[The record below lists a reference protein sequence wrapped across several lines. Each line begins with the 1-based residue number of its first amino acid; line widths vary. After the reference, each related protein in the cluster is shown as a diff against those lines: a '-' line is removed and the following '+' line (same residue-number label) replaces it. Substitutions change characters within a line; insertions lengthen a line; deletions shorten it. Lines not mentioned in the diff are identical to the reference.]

1 MPDWKKLVRQQL
13 AARGLTDSLEE
24 VVIAELAA
32 HLEDACA
39 DECRQGRSESEAR
52 KQALDQVPWNKLAHR
67 IQAAKHEEG
76 TMNQRTRALWLPA
89 MANMAL
95 AVGLIIIL
103 DRLNLDEPGIA
114 TAGHIVK
121 AFRLPWLLALPIS
134 GAVGAL
140 LSKRAQASRA
150 ERLIAG
156 LAPSLAWLAVF
167 FVIGLAFV
175 CDRRDFAGFPMDDL
189 ALSVVGLVILPA
201 LALLLGTLPFLRE
214 SRPPEASRHAG

>member
-1 MPDWKKLVRQQL
+1 MPDWKKLVREQL
-13 AARGLTDSLEE
+13 AARGLTQSIEE

-39 DECRQGRSESEAR
+39 DECRQGRSESDAR

-67 IQAAKHEEG
+67 IRAAQHKERN
-76 TMNQRTRALWLPA
+76 MNQRTRALWLPA

-150 ERLIAG
+150 ERLMAG
-156 LAPSLAWLAVF
+156 LAPSLAWLAVLSLWGWLS
-167 FVIGLAFV
+167 FVTG
-175 CDRRDFAGFPMDDL
+175 DFAGFPLDYL

-214 SRPPEASRHAG
+214 SRPPEASPHAG